1 MKGIKGH
8 MKNAIPLTPPPL
20 TPELLYSAYCQ
31 GYFPLPEQAS
41 NTITWFR
48 PDPRAIIP
56 LHEMHISRSLRR
68 VLRRNYFTV
77 TYDRA
82 FAQVMAG
89 CADRP
94 ETWINQEFIDLYQD
108 MFNLGF
114 AHSVEVWEDGKLVGG
129 TYGVSIGG
137 AFFAESMFYRADNAS
152 KVALYYLVERLK
164 EQGFM
169 LLECQ
174 FLTKHIASLGAVEVS
189 DKFYMRLL
197 SIATQLAVNF

>member
-1 MKGIKGH
+1 MN
-8 MKNAIPLTPPPL
+8 NAISLNSPPL

-31 GYFPLPEQAS
+31 GFFPMPEQAS
-41 NTITWFR
+41 NTIAWFR

-56 LHEMHISRSLRR
+56 LHAMHVSRSLRR
-68 VLRRNYFTV
+68 ILRRQYFTV

-82 FAQVMAG
+82 FREVMRG
-89 CADRP
+89 CGERS
-94 ETWINQEFIDLYQD
+94 ETWITQEFIDLYQD

-114 AHSVEVWEDGKLVGG
+114 AHSVEVWEDGALVGG

-137 AFFAESMFYRADNAS
+137 AFFAESMFYRASNAS

-164 EQGFM
+164 TQGFM

-174 FLTKHIASLGAVEVS
+174 FLSQHIKSLGAVAVA
-189 DKFYMRLL
+189 DNIYMRLL
-197 SIATQLAVNF
+197 TIASHLAVNF